1 MTFLLAAFTAHQVF
15 LPAPHPTQFGVRAA
29 AKERRTHHAKDF
41 PQELVLAGQTPFDLG
56 HEVFSKPQVIEGL
69 LEGRGGVLRL
79 AAVTRKAL
87 LRFQATTLAGFGM
100 MFSVSY
106 TWRHRALL
114 CAVTLFATCSLPKHT

>member
-79 AAVTRKAL
+79 AAVTLNAL
-87 LRFQATTLAGFGM
+87 LRCAISAASGFGV
-100 MFSVSY
+100 FFHGSRAWGHDVLLYVVRVS
-106 TWRHRALL
+106 AG
-114 CAVTLFATCSLPKHT
+114 